1 MSNSV
6 LEISNLSVG
15 FAKKELFNVPKA
27 CIKNGD
33 FIALLGVNGSGKSTL
48 IRTILGLHKPLSG
61 EIKLNAKRI
70 SDYSILERAQY
81 LAAQFTGK
89 QGIPGGFEVKTLIS
103 TGRHPYDLGFG
114 KLSLHDEQIIT
125 GSAESLGILE
135 LLDRKVENLS
145 DGEFQKVMLA
155 RALAQ
160 DTPFIIL
167 DEPFS
172 FLDYPAKKALM
183 AQLKSLAQSGKGILF
198 STHDLEMVVPET
210 NRFWIFDKSYD
221 KQHVMREMDHVE
233 IYKTGILKKA
243 FNFDPGL

>member
-1 MSNSV
+1 MSDSI
-6 LEISNLSVG
+6 LEISNLCVG
-15 FAKKELFNVPKA
+15 FDKTELFNIPKA
-27 CIKNGD
+27 SMKNGD
-33 FIALLGVNGSGKSTL
+33 FIALFGVNGSGKSTL
-48 IRTILGLHKPLSG
+48 IRTLLGLHKPLSG
-61 EIKLNAKRI
+61 EIKLNGKKI
-70 SDYSILERAQY
+70 SDFGILERAKF

-103 TGRHPYDLGFG
+103 TGRHPYDLGYG
-114 KLSLHDEQIIT
+114 KISLHDEQIIRN
-125 GSAESLGILE
+125 SAESLGISG
-135 LLDRKVENLS
+135 LLGRKVENLS

-172 FLDYPAKKALM
+172 FLDYPAKKSLM
-183 AQLKSLAQSGKGILF
+183 SQLKVLAQSGKGILF

-210 NRFWIFDKSYD
+210 NRFWIFDKVHD

-233 IYKTGILKKA
+233 IFKTGILRKE
-243 FNFDPGL
+243 FNFGPRL